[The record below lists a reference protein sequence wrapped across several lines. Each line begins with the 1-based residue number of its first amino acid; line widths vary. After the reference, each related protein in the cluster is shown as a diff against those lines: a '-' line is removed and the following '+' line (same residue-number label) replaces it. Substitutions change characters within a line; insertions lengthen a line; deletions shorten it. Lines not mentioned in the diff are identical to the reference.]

1 MNEIRKAGLKQ
12 LVTAGVVA
20 LLIGALMFLLKDHGG
35 SVVGIG
41 WAIPAAFAL
50 TGLIQLVSGIP
61 FLELSGRW
69 DSLKGWQRGILGT
82 LIVSFAVALMMLC
95 FAGVATLFLS

>member
-12 LVTAGVVA
+12 LVTAGVIAV
-20 LLIGALMFLLKDHGG
+20 LIEALMLWLKDHGR
-35 SVVGIG
+35 SIVGIG

-50 TGLIQLVSGIP
+50 TGLIQLVSGVP
-61 FLELSGRW
+61 FLELSARW

-82 LIVSFAVALMMLC
+82 LIVIVAVALMMLG
-95 FAGVATLFLS
+95 FIGFSTLFLS